1 MRALVLEQFN
11 GPFVAKDVPTPAL
24 APHEALVRVRNV
36 GVCGTDVKIRANRM
50 GLGVIPLIMGH
61 EIAGEVAEV
70 GREVRGF
77 APGDRVVVNFYV
89 TCGRCP
95 ACRVGR
101 DTLCAEVRQH
111 GFSIDGGF
119 AEYVKTPGVNL
130 CKVPDHVSLEAAC
143 ILGDAVATSYHAI
156 TKRAQVRPGTT
167 LALIGVGGV
176 GLHALQM
183 AKLAGGWVIAVDVN
197 DAPARAGQEPG
208 RRRGGGRA
216 QRPVPRGGAHVTDGL
231 GVDVVLEF
239 VASAQT
245 LPSSLQ
251 SLRRAGRSVFEATRP
266 RYRCR
271 CCRCEVARSELEIVG
286 SRANTK
292 QELAETMDL
301 VAQGRIRPIVDR
313 VIPLAEI
320 EDAFTALKEGRPL
333 GRNVLAHLDP
343 GPLSTGAPQHRAPHP
358 ALSPEGR
365 GWRARVP
372 PPLWGEGEG
381 EGLRGEAARRA
392 DRGLL
397 AVLILAPHLDDDT
410 RAPRA
415 LGPRLLHHPVH
426 GQPVARV
433 HRLDEGHGDRA
444 ALDET
449 RTEEA
454 RHHLRDVGSGH
465 HPLRQCGAEPL
476 LVGPPLVGV
485 DRARLHPRVDVVPP
499 LRHLLRE
506 RRQLLSDRD
515 RLSD

>member
-101 DTLCAEVRQH
+101 DTLCSEVRQH

-197 DAPARAGQEPG
+197 DARLDLARKL
-208 RRRGGGRA
+208 
-216 QRPVPRGGAHVTDGL
+216 GADAVVDARTGPFHEAVRKLTDGL

-239 VASAQT
+239 VANAQT
-245 LPSSLQ
+245 LPSSVA
-251 SLRRAGRSVFEATRP
+251 SLRRAGRLVFVGYTPEVPLSVLP
-266 RYRCR
+266 R
-271 CCRCEVARSELEIVG
+271 ELVRSELEIVG

-292 QELAETMDL
+292 QELAETMTL
-301 VAQGRIRPIVDR
+301 VAQGRITPVVDR
-313 VIPLAEI
+313 VLPLAEI
-320 EDAFTALKEGRPL
+320 EEAFTALKEGRPL
-333 GRNVLAHLDP
+333 GRNVLA
-343 GPLSTGAPQHRAPHP
+343 
-358 ALSPEGR
+358 
-365 GWRARVP
+365 
-372 PPLWGEGEG
+372 
-381 EGLRGEAARRA
+381 
-392 DRGLL
+392 
-397 AVLILAPHLDDDT
+397 I
-410 RAPRA
+410 
-415 LGPRLLHHPVH
+415 
-426 GQPVARV
+426 
-433 HRLDEGHGDRA
+433 
-444 ALDET
+444 
-449 RTEEA
+449 
-454 RHHLRDVGSGH
+454 
-465 HPLRQCGAEPL
+465 
-476 LVGPPLVGV
+476 
-485 DRARLHPRVDVVPP
+485 
-499 LRHLLRE
+499 
-506 RRQLLSDRD
+506 
-515 RLSD
+515 

>member
-101 DTLCAEVRQH
+101 DTLCSEVRQH

-130 CKVPDHVSLEAAC
+130 CRVPDHVSLEAAC

-197 DAPARAGQEPG
+197 DARLDLARKL
-208 RRRGGGRA
+208 
-216 QRPVPRGGAHVTDGL
+216 GADAVVDARTGPFHEAVRKLTDGL

-239 VASAQT
+239 VANAQT
-245 LPSSLQ
+245 LPSSVA
-251 SLRRAGRSVFEATRP
+251 SLRRAGRLVFVGYTPEVPLSVLP
-266 RYRCR
+266 R
-271 CCRCEVARSELEIVG
+271 ELVRSELEIVG

-292 QELAETMDL
+292 HELAETMAL
-301 VAQGRIRPIVDR
+301 VAQGRITPIVDR
-313 VIPLAEI
+313 VMPLAQI
-320 EDAFTALKEGRPL
+320 EDAFTALREGRPL
-333 GRNVLAHLDP
+333 GRNVLA
-343 GPLSTGAPQHRAPHP
+343 
-358 ALSPEGR
+358 
-365 GWRARVP
+365 
-372 PPLWGEGEG
+372 
-381 EGLRGEAARRA
+381 
-392 DRGLL
+392 
-397 AVLILAPHLDDDT
+397 I
-410 RAPRA
+410 
-415 LGPRLLHHPVH
+415 
-426 GQPVARV
+426 
-433 HRLDEGHGDRA
+433 
-444 ALDET
+444 
-449 RTEEA
+449 
-454 RHHLRDVGSGH
+454 
-465 HPLRQCGAEPL
+465 
-476 LVGPPLVGV
+476 
-485 DRARLHPRVDVVPP
+485 
-499 LRHLLRE
+499 
-506 RRQLLSDRD
+506 
-515 RLSD
+515 